1 MRITIQIVFP
11 RVCKKGILPSV
22 IVILKPKLDQ
32 NIAELIQRCAA
43 RCKWCLW
50 CHGLFRETGLQET
63 QTEVQQAWMK
73 DYGLGP
79 PVEGEAWF
87 NQNVLNRLDVVR
99 NEDCLSV
106 FCPEAVDE
114 ILH

>member
-1 MRITIQIVFP
+1 MFQ
-11 RVCKKGILPSV
+11 
-22 IVILKPKLDQ
+22 
-32 NIAELIQRCAA
+32 
-43 RCKWCLW
+43 
-50 CHGLFRETGLQET
+50 

>member
-1 MRITIQIVFP
+1 MQHGASGVFGVMDCLERQVYRRHIVF
-11 RVCKKGILPSV
+11 
-22 IVILKPKLDQ
+22 Q
-32 NIAELIQRCAA
+32 
-43 RCKWCLW
+43 
-50 CHGLFRETGLQET
+50 